1 MLKAAFL
8 PETSFCYSAR
18 PALLATI
25 PGMFAQQLTPTTDDW
40 QEQVAHLRAELEN
53 LMPQLVDSE
62 AELAERHAAI
72 NAFEFRLRARLSPLT
87 RKLSVLDEEIRE
99 LRRQLR
105 WFGEGW
111 HAEAANDAA
120 AWARGQSA
128 TEEGEYRYRETP
140 TTARPEQDEDTRAEM
155 KKLYRQLA
163 RRFHPDTAV
172 DEPDRA
178 YRTQMMMAINAAYA
192 AGDLPKLHELAE
204 SPENNHQLDYSQAD
218 QKLAETLLRE
228 VTRIKRRLAEIKQ
241 EVARLEKHESAKMMK
256 KMALAEAD
264 GRDYLAELEKQMRD
278 LLAERLAQR
287 DSLQVQVESLEM
299 GEGTDVSD
307 EDFAD
312 LVWDVS
318 LETSFE
324 DEISAEFDRYIQ
336 RRRDRVY
343 FEDDFDDD
351 YDFE

>member
-1 MLKAAFL
+1 
-8 PETSFCYSAR
+8 
-18 PALLATI
+18 
-25 PGMFAQQLTPTTDDW
+25 MFAQQLIPTSDDW
-40 QEQVAHLRAELEN
+40 QEQVGHLRAELEA
-53 LMPQLVDSE
+53 LMPQLVDAE

-111 HAEAANDAA
+111 YAEAASDAA
-120 AWARGQSA
+120 AWARGHSA
-128 TEEGEYRYRETP
+128 TGEGEYRYRETP

-172 DEPDRA
+172 DKTDRA
-178 YRTQMMMAINAAYA
+178 YRTQLMMAINAAYA
-192 AGDLPKLHELAE
+192 SGDLTKLHELAE
-204 SPENNHQLDYSQAD
+204 SPESNHQLDYSRAD

-241 EVARLEKHESAKMMK
+241 EVSRLEKHESAKLMK
-256 KMALAEAD
+256 KMAMAEAD

-278 LLAERLAQR
+278 LLVERMAQR
-287 DSLQVQVESLEM
+287 DSLQAQVESLEL
-299 GEGTDVSD
+299 GEGIDASD

-324 DEISAEFDRYIQ
+324 DDISPEFDRYLQ

-343 FEDDFDDD
+343 FEEDFDDD
-351 YDFE
+351 YDYE